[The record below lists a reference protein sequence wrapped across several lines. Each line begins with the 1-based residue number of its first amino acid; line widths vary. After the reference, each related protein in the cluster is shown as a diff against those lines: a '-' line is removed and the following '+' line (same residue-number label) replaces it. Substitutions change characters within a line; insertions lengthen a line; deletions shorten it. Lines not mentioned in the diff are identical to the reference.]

1 MKKGVAL
8 ITYIHEA
15 SVKSWHQFLNLCD
28 VDVAHREGSLTR
40 FVLVFHQ
47 LLVLHESDGNVLL
60 LDINYNFACHSFF
73 NNLIKN
79 VNTKKKGHATPY
91 LN

>member
-1 MKKGVAL
+1 MKKGVAF

-15 SVKSWHQFLNLCD
+15 GVKTRHQFFNLCD
-28 VDVAHREGSLTR
+28 VDVAHRERCLTR

-47 LLVLHESDGNVLL
+47 LFVLHECDRDVFL
-60 LDINYNFACHSFF
+60 LDINYNFACHIF
-73 NNLIKN
+73 NNLF
-79 VNTKKKGHATPY
+79 T